1 MSISYIGSLTLGQA
15 IPMASTAVL
24 ELDAS
29 VGLALPDVQARVDGL
44 LALSIAPPP
53 SLADL
58 ITSVQAMLLALQAL
72 LAAPLPDVSATAAAL
87 ADLQATLGSLTASLA
102 FSASLG
108 SLLGTAGI
116 HYYVFA
122 GAANELAAELGSLLS
137 GGLPGGAGGAEHIAG
152 AILLANDGGAVSAI
166 QSVFLQP

>member
-1 MSISYIGSLTLGQA
+1 MTTSYVGSITLGQA

-29 VGLALPDVQARVDGL
+29 LGAALPDVQARVDGL
-44 LALSIAPPP
+44 LALSISPPP

-58 ITSVQAMLLALQAL
+58 IASVQAMLAALQAL
-72 LAAPLPDVSATAAAL
+72 LDAPLPDVSATAAAL
-87 ADLQATLGSLTASLA
+87 AELQATLGSLTASLA
-102 FSASLG
+102 FSASFG

-122 GAANELAAELGSLLS
+122 GAANELGGELGSMLS
-137 GGLPGGAGGAEHIAG
+137 GGLPGGAGGTEHIAG
-152 AILLANDGGAVSAI
+152 AILLANDGGAITA
-166 QSVFLQP
+166 LQTVLRT